1 MLKICKTSYTEL
13 FETGEIQSVAV
24 GEKIIVNIKSNM
36 CGDILIC
43 ISPKKGYYSKVTDI
57 LNLISTD
64 NQIEQQK
71 KIAIKTLEQKH
82 EALLILPILISS
94 LVNALFLFISFLITS
109 NSIYNLYN
117 RNFNIEMIIDFW
129 PWIVPLLTIIFRK
142 SIGFK
147 IISFLT

>member
-1 MLKICKTSYTEL
+1 M
-13 FETGEIQSVAV
+13 
-24 GEKIIVNIKSNM
+24 KSNL

-43 ISPKKGYYSKVTDI
+43 ISPKKGYKSKATDI
-57 LNLISTD
+57 LQLISTD

-82 EALLILPILISS
+82 EALLILPILMSS
-94 LVNALFLFISFLITS
+94 LVNTLFLIISFFITS

-117 RNFNIEMIIDFW
+117 RNFSIEMVLDFW